1 MINVRNDEIISCVTL
16 VVFSLLLLLHTH
28 TIAIAL
34 VFAAFFSLVAG
45 IFFGVLKHKER
56 EDKIRIK
63 VYPIYPSLL
72 RVITQIFFSFRPE
85 FLST

>member
-16 VVFSLLLLLHTH
+16 VVFSLLLLLHT
-28 TIAIAL
+28 IAIAL

-45 IFFGVLKHKER
+45 IFSGVLKHKER

-72 RVITQIFFSFRPE
+72 RVITQIFFSFRLE